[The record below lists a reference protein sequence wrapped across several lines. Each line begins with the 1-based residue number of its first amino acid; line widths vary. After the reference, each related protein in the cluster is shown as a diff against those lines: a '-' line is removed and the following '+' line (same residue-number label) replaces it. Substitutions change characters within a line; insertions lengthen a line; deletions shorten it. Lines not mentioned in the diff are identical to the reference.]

1 MKKSISTFLQLA
13 TILLV
18 WNVEGISQV
27 LDSENKVGITLSDGV
42 QVVAYGRANTASS
55 GSYDLFS
62 NEYYYLPTNLRLS
75 HKQDGVTPEF
85 IFVKYTTDKAAS
97 IGGTQGALMH
107 FLMEWGL
114 TPAQEKELQAAIK
127 LKLGDLK
134 KVNPKYAAVK
144 DPRVLGPV
152 TLKSNVPGETFRIIS
167 ATLTNKEFTP
177 NMVTSGQAAV
187 MPGAKMAVAA
197 ILDKNGAQLLAA
209 TFEKARSITD
219 VSLTLRFQYE
229 ILTPA
234 VDGVISVDWTQI
246 STLYHKYTRDYTHTD
261 KDDDTLPAS
270 NSLRDDEITDTEKD
284 SLFSYLMEQKAVV
297 IKLDQLKPDDPVA
310 KEVTEAFLEYF
321 LSSVAEKNL
330 SLPEEGEVSAS
341 ARPEDPYQPSEDLYK
356 YSFSSERMETKIRR
370 GSETYNLKVRI
381 PVVHEMTV
389 TENLA
394 SWYDGVKHNSKCV
407 TSVNL
412 NDPFFEHREIQMIL
426 DAEAE
431 QMFGD
436 EVNAVAVDIR
446 KKRSKGNEFSDAV
459 IIDQKKLESGTLAT
473 MTYAR
478 LEDDNSDVYDFR
490 IQWNLRGGNVYP
502 LNPEWQKGDWKGI
515 NLVAPVTPRTI
526 LFEGDLAELTEMQIP
541 RATLQ
546 VRYQKFGKEVETNI
560 PLTVSKGESLIEK
573 TIYTDKETR
582 GYVSRL
588 ILTHKTEGKLV
599 LPWEQNINDD
609 YVYAVIPKEIKD
621 PTSDVFETALALGKA
636 IAAPKDGEV
645 DKTEAILDKFK
656 ELFESIQ
663 N

>member
-1 MKKSISTFLQLA
+1 MKNSISVFLGA
-13 TILLV
+13 VTILLLC
-18 WNVEGISQV
+18 NLELSSQV
-27 LDSENKVGITLSDGV
+27 LDSENKIGITLSDGV

-55 GSYDLFS
+55 SSYNKFS
-62 NEYYYLPTNLRLS
+62 NEFYYLPTNLRLS

-85 IFVKYTTDKAAS
+85 IFVKYTTDEAAS

-114 TPAQEKELQAAIK
+114 TPAQEAELQSAIK
-127 LKLGDLK
+127 KKLGDLK
-134 KVNPKYAAVK
+134 RTNPKYSEVK

-152 TLKSNVPGETFRIIS
+152 TLKSDIQGETFRIIS
-167 ATLTNKEFTP
+167 GTLTNKDFTP

-187 MPGAKMAVAA
+187 MPGSKMAVAA
-197 ILDKNGAQLLAA
+197 ILGKNGAQLLAA

-234 VDGVISVDWTQI
+234 VDGVISVNWTQI
-246 STLYHKYTRDYTHTD
+246 SQLYQKYTREYSHTD

-270 NSLRDDEITDTEKD
+270 NSLKDDEITDTEKD
-284 SLFSYLMEQKAVV
+284 SLMSFLIENKAVV
-297 IKLDQLKPDDPVA
+297 IKLDQLKPDNPIA

-321 LSSVAEKNL
+321 LSSVAEKNMA
-330 SLPEEGEVSAS
+330 LPEEGQPSQS
-341 ARPEDPYQPSEDLYK
+341 ARPEDPYQPPEDLYK
-356 YSFSSERMETKIRR
+356 YTFSSERMETRVR
-370 GSETYNLKVRI
+370 MGTETYNLKLRI
-381 PVVHEMTV
+381 PVVQEMTI

-394 SWYDGVKHNSKCV
+394 SWYDGVKHNKKCV

-412 NDPFFEHREIQMIL
+412 NDPFFSHREIQMIL
-426 DAEAE
+426 DSEAE
-431 QMFGD
+431 RMFGD

-446 KKRSKGNEFSDAV
+446 KKRSKGNDFSDAI
-459 IIDQKKLESGTLAT
+459 IIDRKKLESGVLAT

-478 LEDDNSDVYDFR
+478 LDDDNSDVYDFR
-490 IQWNLRGGNVYP
+490 VQWNLRGGNVYP
-502 LNPEWQKGDWKGI
+502 ESPAWQKGDWKGI

-526 LFEGDLAELTEMQIP
+526 LFEGDLAELEEMEIP

-546 VRYQKFGKEVETNI
+546 LRYQKFGKEVETNI

-588 ILTHKTEGKLV
+588 ILTHKRQGKLV

-609 YVYAVIPKEIKD
+609 YVFAVIPEEFKD
-621 PTSDVFETALALGKA
+621 PTSDVFTSALALGKE

-645 DKTEAILDKFK
+645 SKTDAILDKFK
-656 ELFESIQ
+656 EVFDTI
-663 N
+663 NN

>member
-1 MKKSISTFLQLA
+1 
-13 TILLV
+13 
-18 WNVEGISQV
+18 
-27 LDSENKVGITLSDGV
+27 
-42 QVVAYGRANTASS
+42 
-55 GSYDLFS
+55 
-62 NEYYYLPTNLRLS
+62 
-75 HKQDGVTPEF
+75 
-85 IFVKYTTDKAAS
+85 
-97 IGGTQGALMH
+97 
-107 FLMEWGL
+107 ME
-114 TPAQEKELQAAIK
+114 K
-127 LKLGDLK
+127 
-134 KVNPKYAAVK
+134 
-144 DPRVLGPV
+144 R
-152 TLKSNVPGETFRIIS
+152 
-167 ATLTNKEFTP
+167 
-177 NMVTSGQAAV
+177 
-187 MPGAKMAVAA
+187 
-197 ILDKNGAQLLAA
+197 
-209 TFEKARSITD
+209 
-219 VSLTLRFQYE
+219 
-229 ILTPA
+229 
-234 VDGVISVDWTQI
+234 
-246 STLYHKYTRDYTHTD
+246 
-261 KDDDTLPAS
+261 
-270 NSLRDDEITDTEKD
+270 
-284 SLFSYLMEQKAVV
+284 
-297 IKLDQLKPDDPVA
+297 
-310 KEVTEAFLEYF
+310 
-321 LSSVAEKNL
+321 
-330 SLPEEGEVSAS
+330 
-341 ARPEDPYQPSEDLYK
+341 
-356 YSFSSERMETKIRR
+356 IRR

-412 NDPFFEHREIQMIL
+412 NDPFFSHREIQMIL
-426 DAEAE
+426 DAEAQ

-446 KKRSKGNEFSDAV
+446 KKRSKGNDFSDAI
-459 IIDQKKLESGTLAT
+459 IIDQKKLQSGTLAT

-478 LEDDNSDVYDFR
+478 LDDENSDVYDFR
-490 IQWNLRGGNVYP
+490 VQWNLRGGNVYP
-502 LNPEWQKGDWKGI
+502 ENPEWQKGDWKGI

-526 LFEGDLAELTEMQIP
+526 LFEGDLAELTEMEIP

-588 ILTHKTEGKLV
+588 ILTHKREGKLV

-609 YVYAVIPKEIKD
+609 YVYAVIPEEMKD